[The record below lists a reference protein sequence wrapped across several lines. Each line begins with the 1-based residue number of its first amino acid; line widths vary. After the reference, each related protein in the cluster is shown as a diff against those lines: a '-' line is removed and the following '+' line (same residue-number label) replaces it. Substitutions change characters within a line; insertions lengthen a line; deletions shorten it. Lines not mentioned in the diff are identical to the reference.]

1 VSTRRIIIVGL
12 FVLVASSMAM
22 AQSEPS
28 GKTLASTLE
37 VYVFPTEAQTTE
49 QQSMDEVAC
58 YEWAVEQTGT
68 DPFDLKKQAEEQKTQ
83 AEKNLASA
91 DQAEKD
97 AQKAGSGATAGGAV
111 KGAVVGGLIGTATGD
126 ARKGAAIGAG
136 AGAVAGR
143 RRGKQAQA
151 QAGGQA
157 EEQKKQAEKQAAENK
172 EATQEQADN
181 FKKAF
186 SVCLEAKNY
195 MVK

>member
-1 VSTRRIIIVGL
+1 MNAKRIILVGL
-12 FVLVASSMAM
+12 FVLAACSLAV

-37 VYVFPTEAQTTE
+37 IYAFPKEGQSKE

-68 DPFDLKKQAEEQKTQ
+68 DPFDLKKQAEEQKAQNET
-83 AEKNLASA
+83 AMASA
-91 DQAEKD
+91 EQAEKD
-97 AQKAGSGATAGGAV
+97 AQQAGKGSTASTAV

-143 RRGKQAQA
+143 RRGKQAEA
-151 QAGGQA
+151 QAGASA
-157 EEQKKQAEKQAAENK
+157 EEQKKQAEKQAAESK
-172 EATQEQADN
+172 EATQAQADN

-186 SVCLEAKNY
+186 SACMEAKNY